1 MDALIW
7 IVAIVVMGLY
17 YGLAKPMRQH
27 LARKQA
33 FAHIERLVA
42 ELPETERQAYIRDY
56 LSHPPVA
63 LRNISQRTKEGVL

>member
-7 IVAIVVMGLY
+7 IVAIVVIGLY
-17 YGLAKPMRQH
+17 YGVAKPMRQH

-42 ELPETERQAYIRDY
+42 VLPESERLAYVREY
-56 LSHPPVA
+56 LAHPPAA
-63 LRNISQRTKEGVL
+63 LEQALAGRE